1 MEVLFVNKLL
11 IIPVLMLLL
20 IGCVTTGVNTEPSK
34 LTPGMAGKHIIKGET
49 TQTEVLEIFGPPD
62 LVTKRGT
69 VETWAFDRISTEEAH
84 VAGILGGGGLIGAGA
99 VGGIVSGGKR
109 TATTKTIMLLVY
121 FNEGGIVKDYSV
133 TATKF

>member
-1 MEVLFVNKLL
+1 MNRLL
-11 IIPVLMLLL
+11 IIPIVMVLLT
-20 IGCVTTGVNTEPSK
+20 GCVTAGTGVNTEPSK
-34 LTPGMAGKHIIKGET
+34 LTPGMAGKHIIKGKT

-84 VAGILGGGGLIGAGA
+84 LAGILGGGGVIGAGA

-121 FNEGGIVKDYSV
+121 FNERGIVKDYSV